1 MRKPYPRED
10 LDLVIQHTADVW
22 SAFRGAR
29 LFVTGGTG
37 FIGSWLLEAVQH
49 ANRILGSGIDVVVL
63 SRNPEKARAFAPHLY
78 AVPGVAL
85 YEGDVIDFDA
95 TTGTIGAID
104 LCIHAA
110 TDVAD
115 IAKARDGLRVFDANV
130 TGTRRVLDLARS
142 NGATRFLLTSS
153 GAIYGQQPPTLERTP
168 ESYCGAPDT
177 LDTQAAYGH
186 AKRSAEWLASAYG
199 EQHDINV
206 SIARIYALVG
216 PGIPADGPFA
226 AGNFIR
232 DALAGQ
238 RIVIKGDGRPL
249 RSYLYIADACIW
261 LLRMLHGGVTGRAY
275 NVGSER
281 AVSILE
287 LARMVETLCDA
298 REATVPDMA
307 PAPGPAPRYVPSTS
321 LARHSLGVE
330 EYTPLEA
337 ALTKTINWNRNTVT
351 A

>member
-22 SAFRGAR
+22 STFRGAR
-29 LFVTGGTG
+29 LFITGGTG
-37 FIGSWLLEAVQH
+37 FIGSWLLEIVQH
-49 ANRILGSGIDVVVL
+49 ANRTLKSEIDVVVL
-63 SRNPEKARAFAPHLY
+63 SRDPEKARQSAPHIY
-78 AVPGVAL
+78 AAPDVEL
-85 YEGDVIDFDA
+85 WKGDVIDFEA
-95 TTGTIGAID
+95 TTGAID

-115 IAKARDGLRVFDANV
+115 LSKASNALRVFDTNV
-130 TGTRRVLDLARS
+130 TGTRRVLEFARLH
-142 NGATRFLLTSS
+142 GATRFLLTSS
-153 GAIYGQQPPTLERTP
+153 GAVYGQQPSTLEHTP
-168 ESYCGAPDT
+168 ESYYGAPDS
-177 LDTQAAYGH
+177 LDKKAAYGH
-186 AKRSAEWLASAYG
+186 GKRAAEWLTSVYG
-199 EQHDINV
+199 AQYGLNV

-216 PGIPADGPFA
+216 PGIPIDGPFA

-232 DALAGQ
+232 DALAGE

-261 LLRMLHGGVTGRAY
+261 FFRMLQSSAAELTC

-287 LARMVETLCDA
+287 LARMVEALCGS
-298 REATVPDMA
+298 REATVPDITPTA
-307 PAPGPAPRYVPSTS
+307 SPAPRYVPATS
-321 LARHSLGVE
+321 LARQSLGVDE
-330 EYTPLEA
+330 LTPLEL
-337 ALTKTINWNRNTVT
+337 ALTKTINWNRGTVI

>member
-10 LDLVIQHTADVW
+10 LELVVQHTVDVW
-22 SAFRGAR
+22 TAFRGAR
-29 LFVTGGTG
+29 LFITGGTG

-49 ANRILGSGIDVVVL
+49 ANRTLGSGIEVVVL
-63 SRNPEKARAFAPHLY
+63 SRNPEKARMFAPHLY
-78 AVPGVAL
+78 AAPGLTL
-85 YEGDVIDFDA
+85 YEGDVIDFET
-95 TTGTIGAID
+95 TTGTMGAID

-115 IAKARDGLRVFDANV
+115 IAKAGDGLRVFDANV
-130 TGTRRVLDLARS
+130 TGTRRVLDFARS
-142 NGATRFLLTSS
+142 NGATHFLLTSS
-153 GAIYGQQPPTLERTP
+153 GAIYGHQPPTLERTP

-177 LDTQAAYGH
+177 LDAKAAYGH
-186 AKRSAEWLASAYG
+186 GKRSAEWLASTYG

-216 PGIPADGPFA
+216 PGIPMDGPFA

-261 LLRMLHGGVTGRAY
+261 LLRMLHGGMTGRAY

-287 LARMVETLCDA
+287 LARMVETLCRA
-298 REATVPDMA
+298 REAALPDLA
-307 PAPGPAPRYVPSTS
+307 PASGPAPRYIPSTS

-330 EYTPLEA
+330 EYTSLES
-337 ALTKTINWNRNTVT
+337 ALAKTINWNRNTVT